1 MFVRLSKLLALVA
14 AVQIL
19 GGHWMALQSVAWVG
33 MVIDYSK
40 GASLSAAIE
49 KTFDGAHP
57 CSLCKTVSKGRSDEQ
72 KSESRKLVVKFE
84 AVLSPSA
91 TAVAGVEQP
100 AVFPTLFET
109 FASLAFPPPTPPPLA

>member
-1 MFVRLSKLLALVA
+1 MHCVAQALGRYVRDATDL
-14 AVQIL
+14 
-19 GGHWMALQSVAWVG
+19 
-33 MVIDYSK
+33 
-40 GASLSAAIE
+40 
-49 KTFDGAHP
+49 
-57 CSLCKTVSKGRSDEQ
+57 GRSDEQ